1 MKSLIDFNLLFDKS
15 KQPYKFITKKS
26 KGNTS
31 NNSEKPK
38 IVPVNADEKSL
49 VSAIDDF
56 KYNKNNPLDEY
67 FMYNGSF
74 TKPSCDENVT
84 YIIDPNPKIAPLNQI
99 IVIIN
104 INIIK

>member
-1 MKSLIDFNLLFDKS
+1 MKSLIDYSLLFDKS
-15 KQPYKFITKKS
+15 KQPFKYIQKKKPNEKGRSTKDLIS
-26 KGNTS
+26 
-31 NNSEKPK
+31 
-38 IVPVNADEKSL
+38 IQPVNREMTL

-56 KYNKNNPLDEY
+56 KYNKSNPLDEY

-99 IVIIN
+99 IVSFN
-104 INIIK
+104 LFN